1 MDAKRPAR
9 VARDDPPGV
18 ARERERGDGPQPGVE
33 KGNGAPLAQIE
44 EARKQVAALQGLVA
58 TKANWLD
65 FLADVQARLAKVGD
79 VWLERVQLVQPP
91 AADPAVPVTPAADG
105 AAAVPPLKLALTGR
119 LLDVA
124 NPVSNV
130 SPESYERVK
139 KLIASFTGS
148 PFVAS
153 VENEHFDNT
162 QPGLLRF
169 DFTLVV
175 NPARPL

>member
-1 MDAKRPAR
+1 VPRTRPRSWWQPSPRSVEAR
-9 VARDDPPGV
+9 NN
-18 ARERERGDGPQPGVE
+18 EH
-33 KGNGAPLAQIE
+33 LAQIE

-65 FLADVQARLAKVGD
+65 FLSDVQTRLAKVGD
-79 VWLERVQLVQPP
+79 VWLERVQIVQPLSVDASAPVAEGAVAAP
-91 AADPAVPVTPAADG
+91 AA
-105 AAAVPPLKLALTGR
+105 PPLKLAITGR

-148 PFVAS
+148 PFVSS
-153 VENEHFDNT
+153 VENERFDNT

-175 NPARPL
+175 NAARPL